1 MLAEPVL
8 GVEFCCRTTR
18 AAAIRGEG
26 RGDAASYLGMWGF
39 LGRGAIPD
47 AANERAGM
55 ANYMELWWYY
65 SYVAGSQEAAKYVA
79 AQDAPLRYN
88 THLAWHHLTR
98 RLAILAFSSI
108 L

>member
-1 MLAEPVL
+1 
-8 GVEFCCRTTR
+8 
-18 AAAIRGEG
+18 
-26 RGDAASYLGMWGF
+26 
-39 LGRGAIPD
+39 
-47 AANERAGM
+47 M

-65 SYVAGSQEAAKYVA
+65 SYVAGSHEAEKYVA
-79 AQDAPLRYN
+79 AQDACSAVSYGAVQCSAVRRWKGNGMDLLEALMRLQSRVQHSIGIGIGILAAAPLRYN